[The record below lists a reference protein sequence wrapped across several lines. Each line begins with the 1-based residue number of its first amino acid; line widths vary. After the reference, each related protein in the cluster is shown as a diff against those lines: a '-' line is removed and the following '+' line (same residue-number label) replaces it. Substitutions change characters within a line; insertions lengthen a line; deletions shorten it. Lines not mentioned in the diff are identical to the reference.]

1 VKAEP
6 NKYQIV
12 KMKTDWVESLFPF
25 DGFVELKDGV
35 WLAEVHPEL
44 SERCEYATY
53 LRDATEE
60 EKKIWEAF
68 KTLIEFY
75 FNRKA

>member
-1 VKAEP
+1 VAEP
-6 NKYQIV
+6 DKYQII
-12 KMKTDWVESLFPF
+12 KMQLDWIESLFPF
-25 DGFVELKDGV
+25 DEFVELKDGV

-44 SERCEYATY
+44 SERCEHAEY

-68 KTLIEFY
+68 KTLIEVY
-75 FNRKA
+75 FNRKV

>member
-1 VKAEP
+1 MAEP
-6 NKYQIV
+6 DKYQII
-12 KMKTDWVESLFPF
+12 KMRFDWIESLFPF
-25 DGFVELKDGV
+25 DEFVELKDGV

-44 SERCEYATY
+44 SERCEHAEY

-68 KTLIEFY
+68 KTLIEVY
-75 FNRKA
+75 FNRKV

>member
-1 VKAEP
+1 MKAEP

-75 FNRKA
+75 FKK

>member
-1 VKAEP
+1 MVAEP